1 MNFAEL
7 NRMSNQDAL
16 NRFNSIPAPS
26 YPESINTDPDRIEDI
41 LRDFNA
47 RTTSQEDRDALR
59 ADLIRVKGYS
69 PASANI

>member
-7 NRMSNQDAL
+7 TRMSDQDAL

-41 LRDFNA
+41 LRDFN
-47 RTTSQEDRDALR
+47 TKQTSQEDREALR

-69 PASANI
+69 PAPAN

>member
-1 MNFAEL
+1 MNFADL
-7 NRMSNQDAL
+7 TRMSDQEAL

-47 RTTSQEDRDALR
+47 RQTPQEDREALR

-69 PASANI
+69 PASAN